1 MSRLEQ
7 KVVEI
12 EGTHNRKLT
21 NRQKEF
27 ARHYV
32 DGTHSNAQ
40 CARLAGYSN
49 TNGIAKIQAHKL
61 LDEKDFPHVA
71 EYIKELREERE
82 KQYGVT
88 LLGQLKRFKELSL
101 SAEENGQYSA
111 SINAERIRS
120 ALGGLTIDRRE
131 TNHYHAIE
139 NMSRDE
145 IETRLKE
152 LREQHPQMFVDA
164 DYEVVNDKETRKSI
178 VDKRQ
183 REDASPL
190 VQDEN

>member
-1 MSRLEQ
+1 M
-7 KVVEI
+7 
-12 EGTHNRKLT
+12 
-21 NRQKEF
+21 
-27 ARHYV
+27 
-32 DGTHSNAQ
+32 
-40 CARLAGYSN
+40 
-49 TNGIAKIQAHKL
+49 
-61 LDEKDFPHVA
+61 
-71 EYIKELREERE
+71 
-82 KQYGVT
+82 
-88 LLGQLKRFKELSL
+88 

-178 VDKRQ
+178 VDKSQ